1 MGSSESNNNNS
12 INKIDEMMNEDKNL
26 SGDLNIY
33 ICGNINTFLNCE
45 DGFNF
50 IASRNYYVL
59 EQIFDKNNKAKS
71 GNIQLQNGCEMYYQY
86 ELRQKIKDK
95 KKYNAFLFFNKADE
109 EFLDM
114 LFDHLFEIDHKNGN
128 KNAVIFF
135 GEENEIIKSI
145 NKLEE
150 KSAETVPFLI
160 IINNSEYDDKLKY
173 INYIPDLNK
182 IKSIL
187 KEENEKA
194 SEDELSS
201 LCEKGLINYIN
212 MKLFRID
219 MYYNQLGFNLNLI
232 NPMDETYLKIKV
244 HITIGLLGYSGCGK
258 STLINLVFNQLV
270 ARTSAS
276 SVDVTK
282 QCKEYYLPIKET
294 DDEDVGQIRFID
306 FPGISEDKNYQN
318 IVKPQL
324 KKKLEEYKENMEQID
339 VALFFINNGNAREF
353 NDTGLELVDLLK
365 ENNIKI
371 IFVING
377 PINNAIK
384 NAKKQKIRNQLGN
397 KGVLDEDLKNVVYTN
412 FFQNFKETEKAGIS
426 QIFEN
431 IIEAIQIKDQ
441 KFKVEEIN
449 VENYNEKLEHLSKCN
464 RTFEHYSSMDSIKE
478 KARLKANLSV
488 AGYSALAFGSSAI
501 SLVIPVVD
509 CALTIGYQVAMVYT
523 IFNIYELKPKDYNIV
538 NIIITG
544 GCNIDKKEK
553 KMEKKKADEDKN
565 ENSEIIKGSVKEV
578 LKDTSNGAIF
588 AGQYGIKTVATKE
601 AGKVV
606 IEKTVQTVVTDT
618 VEIAAIKSTANTM
631 EALIVNT
638 VEKTVTNS
646 VEKLAIESS
655 KQLVNTGL
663 KEGTNIA
670 VNVAKEALV
679 GVVAEGGEEVF
690 LAGSK
695 ESIKTI
701 TETIIIKQ
709 GGKPWLINLGKAVPF
724 IGAVLSAAMNTY
736 STAKLGKRLVDKF
749 DEEFDDNQ
757 QRQVDLIKGIIY
769 GIENVIE
776 QMKLIIKSEN
786 ETTKF

>member
-128 KNAVIFF
+128 KNVVIFF

-145 NKLEE
+145 NKIEE

>member
-128 KNAVIFF
+128 KNVVIFF
-135 GEENEIIKSI
+135 GEENEINKSI

-588 AGQYGIKTVATKE
+588 AGQYGLKTVATKE

>member
-194 SEDELSS
+194 TEDELSS

>member
-1 MGSSESNNNNS
+1 MRNSDSNNNNG
-12 INKIDEMMNEDKNL
+12 NKIDEMMNEDKKI

-33 ICGNINTFLNCE
+33 VCGNINTFLNCE

-50 IASRNYYVL
+50 TASKNYYVL
-59 EQIFDKNNKAKS
+59 EQIFDKINKTKK
-71 GNIQLQNGCEMYYQY
+71 GNIQLKDGCEMYYQY

-95 KKYNAFLFFNKADE
+95 KVYNAFLFFNKADE

-114 LFDHLFEIDHKNGN
+114 LCEHLYEIDHKNEN
-128 KNAVIFF
+128 KNVIMFF
-135 GEENEIIKSI
+135 GEDNEIIKSI

-160 IINNSEYDDKLKY
+160 IINNSNYDEKLKY
-173 INYIPDLNK
+173 INYIPDLNT
-182 IKSIL
+182 IKSVL
-187 KEENEKA
+187 KQEHEKL
-194 SEDELSS
+194 SDDEIAS
-201 LCEKGLINYIN
+201 LCEKALINYIN

-219 MYYNQLGFNLNLI
+219 MYYNQLGYDLNMI

-244 HITIGLLGYSGCGK
+244 HITIALLGYSGCGK
-258 STLINLVFNQLV
+258 STLINLAFQELV
-270 ARTSAS
+270 AKTSAS

-282 QCKEYYLPIKET
+282 HCKEYYLPIPET
-294 DDEDVGQIRFID
+294 DDEEVGQIRFLD
-306 FPGISEDKNYQN
+306 FPGISEDKNYKN

-339 VALFFINNGNAREF
+339 VALFFISNGNNREF
-353 NDTGLELVDLLK
+353 NDSGLELVDLLK

-377 PINNAIK
+377 PINDAIK
-384 NAKKQKIRNQLGN
+384 KTKKQKIRNQLSN
-397 KGVLDEDLKNVVYTN
+397 KGVLEEDLSNIIYTN
-412 FFQNFKETEKAGIS
+412 FLQNLKETQKNDISKIYEK
-426 QIFEN
+426 
-431 IIEAIQIKDQ
+431 IIEVIQIKDK
-441 KFKVEEIN
+441 KFTVDDIN
-449 VENYNEKLEHLSKCN
+449 VENYNEQLEHLSKCS
-464 RTFEHYSSMDSIKE
+464 RTFEHYSKMNAIKE
-478 KARLKANLSV
+478 KARLKANWSV
-488 AGYSALAFGSSAI
+488 AGYSALALGSSAI
-501 SLVIPVVD
+501 SIVVPVVD

-538 NIIITG
+538 NIILTG
-544 GCNIDKKEK
+544 GTNVEKKEK
-553 KMEKKKADEDKN
+553 IKKIKKPNDEKNN
-565 ENSEIIKGSVKEV
+565 EGSGAISGGVKEV

-588 AGQYGIKTVATKE
+588 AGQYGIRTVATKE

-618 VEIAAIKSTANTM
+618 VEIAAMKTTANTM
-631 EALIVNT
+631 EVLLLNS

-646 VEKLAIESS
+646 VEKIAIESS
-655 KQLVNTGL
+655 KQLVNQGF
-663 KEGTNIA
+663 KEGTNIV
-670 VNVAKEALV
+670 VNVAKGALV
-679 GVVAEGGEEVF
+679 GAAAEGGEEILVV
-690 LAGSK
+690 GTK

-701 TETIIIKQ
+701 TETIMIKG
-709 GGKPWLINLGKAVPF
+709 GGKTWLINLGKAVPF
-724 IGAVLSAAMNTY
+724 IGAALSAVMNTY
-736 STAKLGKRLVDKF
+736 STAALGKTLVDKF
-749 DEEFDDNQ
+749 DEEFDNNK

>member
-128 KNAVIFF
+128 KNVVIFF
-135 GEENEIIKSI
+135 GEENEIMKSI

-160 IINNSEYDDKLKY
+160 IVNNSKYDDKLKY

>member
-128 KNAVIFF
+128 KNVVIFF
-135 GEENEIIKSI
+135 GEENEINKSI

-553 KMEKKKADEDKN
+553 KIEKKKADEDKN

-588 AGQYGIKTVATKE
+588 AGQYGLKTVATKE

>member
-128 KNAVIFF
+128 KNVVIFF
-135 GEENEIIKSI
+135 GEENEINKSI

-232 NPMDETYLKIKV
+232 NPMDETYLKNKV

-553 KMEKKKADEDKN
+553 KIEKKKADEDKN

>member
-128 KNAVIFF
+128 KNVVIFF

-150 KSAETVPFLI
+150 KSAETIPFLI

-553 KMEKKKADEDKN
+553 KIEKKKADEDKN

>member
-12 INKIDEMMNEDKNL
+12 IDKIDEMMNEDKNL

-128 KNAVIFF
+128 KNVVIFF
-135 GEENEIIKSI
+135 GEENEINKSI

>member
-1 MGSSESNNNNS
+1 M
-12 INKIDEMMNEDKNL
+12 IKIIK
-26 SGDLNIY
+26 
-33 ICGNINTFLNCE
+33 
-45 DGFNF
+45 
-50 IASRNYYVL
+50 
-59 EQIFDKNNKAKS
+59 QI
-71 GNIQLQNGCEMYYQY
+71 
-86 ELRQKIKDK
+86 RQKIKDK

-128 KNAVIFF
+128 KNVVIFF
-135 GEENEIIKSI
+135 GEENEINKSI

-553 KMEKKKADEDKN
+553 KIEKKKADEDKN

>member
-128 KNAVIFF
+128 KNVVIFF
-135 GEENEIIKSI
+135 GEENEITKSI

-523 IFNIYELKPKDYNIV
+523 IFNIYELKQKDYNIV

-606 IEKTVQTVVTDT
+606 IEKTVQTIVTDT

-736 STAKLGKRLVDKF
+736 STAKLGKRLVEKF

>member
-128 KNAVIFF
+128 KNVVIFF
-135 GEENEIIKSI
+135 GEENEINKSI

-194 SEDELSS
+194 TEDELSS

-212 MKLFRID
+212 MKQFRID

>member
-128 KNAVIFF
+128 KNVVIFF

-553 KMEKKKADEDKN
+553 KIEKKKADEDKN

>member
-128 KNAVIFF
+128 KNVVIFF
-135 GEENEIIKSI
+135 GEENEINKSI

-150 KSAETVPFLI
+150 KSAETIPFLI

-553 KMEKKKADEDKN
+553 KIEKKKADEDKN

>member
-59 EQIFDKNNKAKS
+59 EQIFDKNNKAQS

-128 KNAVIFF
+128 KNVVIFF
-135 GEENEIIKSI
+135 GEENEINKSI

>member
-553 KMEKKKADEDKN
+553 KIEKKKADEDKN

-724 IGAVLSAAMNTY
+724 IGAILSAAMNTY

>member
-128 KNAVIFF
+128 KNVVIFF
-135 GEENEIIKSI
+135 GEENEITKSI

-553 KMEKKKADEDKN
+553 KIEKKKADEDKN

-679 GVVAEGGEEVF
+679 GVVAEGGEEVL

-736 STAKLGKRLVDKF
+736 STLKLGKRLVDKF

>member
-128 KNAVIFF
+128 KNVVIFF
-135 GEENEIIKSI
+135 GEENEITKSI

-553 KMEKKKADEDKN
+553 KIEKKKADEDKN

>member
-128 KNAVIFF
+128 KNVVIFF
-135 GEENEIIKSI
+135 GEENEINKSI

-187 KEENEKA
+187 KEENKKA

>member
-128 KNAVIFF
+128 KNVVIFF

>member
-128 KNAVIFF
+128 KNVVIFF

-194 SEDELSS
+194 TEDELSS

>member
-128 KNAVIFF
+128 KNVVIFF
-135 GEENEIIKSI
+135 GEENEINKSI

-553 KMEKKKADEDKN
+553 KMEKKKTDEDKN

-618 VEIAAIKSTANTM
+618 VEIAAIKSTSNTM

>member
-128 KNAVIFF
+128 KNVVIFF

-776 QMKLIIKSEN
+776 QMKLIIKNEN

>member
-194 SEDELSS
+194 TEDELSS

-282 QCKEYYLPIKET
+282 QCNEYYLPIKET

-553 KMEKKKADEDKN
+553 KIEKKKADEDKN

>member
-145 NKLEE
+145 NKIEE

-194 SEDELSS
+194 TEDELSS

>member
-150 KSAETVPFLI
+150 KSAETIPFLI

-553 KMEKKKADEDKN
+553 KIEKKKADEDKN

>member
-128 KNAVIFF
+128 KNVVIFF

-397 KGVLDEDLKNVVYTN
+397 KGVLDEDLKNEVYTN

>member
-128 KNAVIFF
+128 KNVVIFF

-553 KMEKKKADEDKN
+553 KIEKKKADEDKN

-724 IGAVLSAAMNTY
+724 IGVVLSAAMNTY

>member
-128 KNAVIFF
+128 KNVVIFF
-135 GEENEIIKSI
+135 GEENEITKSI

>member
-1 MGSSESNNNNS
+1 
-12 INKIDEMMNEDKNL
+12 
-26 SGDLNIY
+26 
-33 ICGNINTFLNCE
+33 
-45 DGFNF
+45 
-50 IASRNYYVL
+50 
-59 EQIFDKNNKAKS
+59 
-71 GNIQLQNGCEMYYQY
+71 
-86 ELRQKIKDK
+86 
-95 KKYNAFLFFNKADE
+95 
-109 EFLDM
+109 M

-128 KNAVIFF
+128 KNVVIFF

-194 SEDELSS
+194 SADELSS

-212 MKLFRID
+212 MKLLRID
-219 MYYNQLGFNLNLI
+219 MYHNQLGFNLNLI

>member
-353 NDTGLELVDLLK
+353 NDTGLELIDLLK

>member
-128 KNAVIFF
+128 KNVVIFF
-135 GEENEIIKSI
+135 GEENEINKSI

>member
-128 KNAVIFF
+128 KNVVIFF
-135 GEENEIIKSI
+135 GEENEINKSI

-553 KMEKKKADEDKN
+553 KIEKKKADEDKN

>member
-128 KNAVIFF
+128 KNVVIFF

-145 NKLEE
+145 NKIEE

-212 MKLFRID
+212 MKQFRID

-588 AGQYGIKTVATKE
+588 AGQYGLKTVATKE

>member
-128 KNAVIFF
+128 KNVVIFF

-553 KMEKKKADEDKN
+553 KMEKKKEDEDKN

>member
-128 KNAVIFF
+128 KNVVIFF

-150 KSAETVPFLI
+150 KSAETIPFLI

-449 VENYNEKLEHLSKCN
+449 VKNYNEKLEHLSKCN

-776 QMKLIIKSEN
+776 QMRLIIKSEN

>member
-1 MGSSESNNNNS
+1 
-12 INKIDEMMNEDKNL
+12 
-26 SGDLNIY
+26 
-33 ICGNINTFLNCE
+33 
-45 DGFNF
+45 
-50 IASRNYYVL
+50 
-59 EQIFDKNNKAKS
+59 
-71 GNIQLQNGCEMYYQY
+71 MYYQY

-128 KNAVIFF
+128 KNVVIFF
-135 GEENEIIKSI
+135 GEENEINKSI

>member
-1 MGSSESNNNNS
+1 
-12 INKIDEMMNEDKNL
+12 MMNEDKNL

-128 KNAVIFF
+128 KNVVIFF
-135 GEENEIIKSI
+135 GEENEINKSI

-553 KMEKKKADEDKN
+553 KIEKKKADEDKN

>member
-128 KNAVIFF
+128 KNVVIFF

-145 NKLEE
+145 NKIEE

-194 SEDELSS
+194 TEDELSS

-449 VENYNEKLEHLSKCN
+449 VKNYNEKLEHLSKCN

-776 QMKLIIKSEN
+776 QMRLIIKSEN

>member
-160 IINNSEYDDKLKY
+160 IINDSEYDDKLKY

-194 SEDELSS
+194 TEDELSS

-553 KMEKKKADEDKN
+553 KIEKKKADEDKN